1 MADRHLIGPVPPTSS
16 ARTTSSGSRRRALP
30 ADLLRDASRRLG
42 IMSLVACGVWTLG
55 SVLGHLAVQ
64 AMSHGDPQW
73 RQLSGPDAIAAL
85 SVLVSLLLFSY
96 TRKDDR
102 DPESILNLGLA
113 YMVFTAFA
121 LGLTFH
127 WAPMP
132 MNQSISPAISWI
144 GAVVL
149 MFAAIVPST
158 PLKTL
163 LAGVVAVSMNPIAM
177 WVARA
182 RGIWNFES
190 PTDALL
196 MHYPDYLLL
205 GVAVVISHVVTGLG
219 QQVAKAREMGS
230 YQLGELL
237 GRGGMGEVYHATH
250 RMLARPAAIKLIR
263 PEMVGG
269 SDPATAQLAVTRF
282 RREAEAA
289 ASLRSPHTVEL
300 YDFGVT
306 NDQTLYFVMELLEG
320 LNLESLVRRHGP
332 LPAGRAVHILRQVCA
347 SLEEA
352 HVRGLVHRDIKP
364 ANIHVGR
371 LGLVY
376 DFVKV
381 LDFGLVKPITDGP
394 LEHSLSTQ
402 GGMVIGTPGYMA
414 PETALS
420 AKVDGRADLYSLGC
434 VAYYLLTGRQV
445 FEGDTVMQV
454 FAQHLQ
460 TAPTPPS
467 ERGPATVPPD
477 LERLVLSC
485 LAKNPEDRPQSAA
498 ALDRQLALV
507 DVEAWTDDHAQ
518 QWWAATK
525 ASSSVL
531 DEHAETRLGGA
542 RIQERVRLAWRLTC
556 ARLPRRLSARTNDSS
571 GQSADALLWSD
582 AAELPFSRLLCR
594 SILLAALPVLGHP
607 ERLVDTEHRQQTQR
621 PPPRDLPERVK
632 RPGTPR

>member
-1 MADRHLIGPVPPTSS
+1 
-16 ARTTSSGSRRRALP
+16 
-30 ADLLRDASRRLG
+30 
-42 IMSLVACGVWTLG
+42 MSLVAAGLWTLG
-55 SVLGHLAVQ
+55 SVLGHLAVRS
-64 AMSHGDPQW
+64 MSHGDPQW
-73 RQLSGPDAIAAL
+73 RRLGGPDAIAAL
-85 SVLVSLLLFSY
+85 SVLVSFLLFSY
-96 TRKDDR
+96 TRKSDR
-102 DPESILNLGLA
+102 DPQSILNLGLA

-132 MNQSISPAISWI
+132 ANQSVSPEISWI

-158 PLKTL
+158 PTKTFI
-163 LAGVVAVSMNPIAM
+163 AGAVAVSMNPIAM
-177 WVARA
+177 LLARA

-263 PEMVGG
+263 PEVIGG
-269 SDPATAQLAVTRF
+269 SDPAAAQLAVTRF

-289 ASLRSPHTVEL
+289 ANLRSPHTVEL
-300 YDFGVT
+300 YDFGAT
-306 NDQTLYFVMELLEG
+306 DDQTLYFVMELLEG
-320 LNLESLVRRHGP
+320 LNLESLVRRYGP
-332 LPAGRAVHILRQVCA
+332 LPAGRVVHILRQVCA

-371 LGLVY
+371 VGLVY

-381 LDFGLVKPITDGP
+381 LDFGLVKPIVDDT
-394 LEHSLSTQ
+394 LEPSLATEA
-402 GGMVIGTPGYMA
+402 GLVIGTPGYMA
-414 PETALS
+414 PETALT

-460 TAPTPPS
+460 AAPTPPS
-467 ERGPATVPPD
+467 QRGSFAVPPD
-477 LERLVLSC
+477 LEQLVLSC
-485 LAKNPEDRPQSAA
+485 LAKKPEDRPQSAA
-498 ALDRQLALV
+498 ELGRRLAAA
-507 DVEAWTDDHAQ
+507 DVEPWTDVDAQ
-518 QWWAATK
+518 QWWAVTK
-525 ASSSVL
+525 ASSGDL
-531 DEHAETRLGGA
+531 DANADTHLSPHASGESNTRLG
-542 RIQERVRLAWRLTC
+542 T
-556 ARLPRRLSARTNDSS
+556 
-571 GQSADALLWSD
+571 
-582 AAELPFSRLLCR
+582 
-594 SILLAALPVLGHP
+594 
-607 ERLVDTEHRQQTQR
+607 
-621 PPPRDLPERVK
+621 
-632 RPGTPR
+632 

>member
-1 MADRHLIGPVPPTSS
+1 MADRHLIGPVPATTPFK
-16 ARTTSSGSRRRALP
+16 TTSPGSRGRGLP

-42 IMSLVACGVWTLG
+42 IMSLVACGLWTLG
-55 SVLGHLAVQ
+55 SLLGHLAERS
-64 AMSHGDPQW
+64 MSHGDAEW
-73 RQLSGPDAIAAL
+73 RRLAGPDAIAAL
-85 SVLVSLLLFSY
+85 SVIFSLLLFSY
-96 TRKDDR
+96 TRKADR
-102 DPESILNLGLA
+102 HPENILNLGLV

-132 MNQSISPAISWI
+132 VNPSVAPAISWI

-158 PLKTL
+158 PTKTM
-163 LAGVVAVSMNPIAM
+163 LAGIVAVSMNPIAM
-177 WVARA
+177 WIAKA

-230 YQLGELL
+230 YRLGELL

-263 PEMVGG
+263 PEVVSGG
-269 SDPATAQLAVTRF
+269 DPAAAQLAVMRF
-282 RREAEAA
+282 RREAETAA
-289 ASLRSPHTVEL
+289 NLRSPHTVEL

-306 NDQTLYFVMELLEG
+306 DDQTLYFVMELLEG
-320 LNLESLVRRHGP
+320 LTLESLVRRHGP
-332 LPAGRAVHILRQVCA
+332 LPAGRVVHLLRQVCA

-371 LGLVY
+371 VGLVY

-381 LDFGLVKPITDGP
+381 LDFGLVKPMTDSP
-394 LEHSLSTQ
+394 LEHSLATQ
-402 GGMVIGTPGYMA
+402 AGLVIGTPGYMA
-414 PETALS
+414 PEIALS

-460 TAPTPPS
+460 TPPTPPS
-467 ERGPATVPPD
+467 QRGPSAVPPH
-477 LERLVLSC
+477 LEQLVLSC
-485 LAKNPEDRPQSAA
+485 LAKEPENRPQCAA
-498 ALDRQLALV
+498 ELNARLAEV
-507 DVEAWTDDHAQ
+507 DVVPWTESDAK
-518 QWWAATK
+518 QWWAMAHEP
-525 ASSSVL
+525 ADLVDGNIERRLGAHVL
-531 DEHAETRLGGA
+531 GESDTRLAVG
-542 RIQERVRLAWRLTC
+542 
-556 ARLPRRLSARTNDSS
+556 RRETSGPADS
-571 GQSADALLWSD
+571 
-582 AAELPFSRLLCR
+582 
-594 SILLAALPVLGHP
+594 I
-607 ERLVDTEHRQQTQR
+607 R
-621 PPPRDLPERVK
+621 P
-632 RPGTPR
+632 

>member
-1 MADRHLIGPVPPTSS
+1 MADRPLIGPVPASS
-16 ARTTSSGSRRRALP
+16 AKTLPAGSRRRALP

-42 IMSLVACGVWTLG
+42 IMSLVGCGLWTVG
-55 SVLGHLAVQ
+55 SAFGHLA
-64 AMSHGDPQW
+64 ARSMSHGDSQW
-73 RQLSGPDAIAAL
+73 LHLGGPDAVAAL

-96 TRKDDR
+96 TRRGDR
-102 DPESILNLGLA
+102 DPRSVLDLGLA

-127 WAPMP
+127 WAPLP
-132 MNQSISPAISWI
+132 ADHSISPAISWI

-158 PLKTL
+158 PAKTL
-163 LAGVVAVSMNPIAM
+163 LAGVLAVSMNPIGM
-177 WVARA
+177 WIARA
-182 RGIWNFES
+182 RGLWNFDS
-190 PTDALL
+190 TTDALL

-263 PEMVGG
+263 PEVMGG
-269 SDPATAQLAVTRF
+269 SEPAAAQLAVTRF
-282 RREAEAA
+282 RREAETA

-306 NDQTLYFVMELLEG
+306 DDQTLYFVMELLEG
-320 LNLESLVRRHGP
+320 LNLDSLVRRYGP
-332 LPAGRAVHILRQVCA
+332 LPPGRVVHILRQVCA

-364 ANIHVGR
+364 ANIHIGR

-381 LDFGLVKPITDGP
+381 LDFGLVKPTTLPTTQD
-394 LEHSLSTQ
+394 SLATQ
-402 GGMVIGTPGYMA
+402 AGLVIGTPGYMA
-414 PETALS
+414 PENALS
-420 AKVDGRADLYSLGC
+420 AAVDHRADLYSLGC

-445 FEGDTVMQV
+445 FEGETVMQV

-460 TAPTPPS
+460 AVPVPPS
-467 ERGPATVPPD
+467 QRAPSTVPPGLD
-477 LERLVLSC
+477 QLVLDC
-485 LAKNPEDRPQSAA
+485 LAKKPEDRPTSTAELERRLSA
-498 ALDRQLALV
+498 V
-507 DVEAWTDDHAQ
+507 DVEPWTDVHAR
-518 QWWAATK
+518 QWWAATIL
-525 ASSSVL
+525 SSGESDGAV
-531 DEHAETRLGGA
+531 DTHRGEPAPGESATRLAIDLG
-542 RIQERVRLAWRLTC
+542 ET
-556 ARLPRRLSARTNDSS
+556 
-571 GQSADALLWSD
+571 
-582 AAELPFSRLLCR
+582 SRQNE
-594 SILLAALPVLGHP
+594 I
-607 ERLVDTEHRQQTQR
+607 
-621 PPPRDLPERVK
+621 
-632 RPGTPR
+632 